1 MELSYDLSNPSGTSS
16 FEMLSTLLVAANDAV
31 EEMLKAPDCKVKQ
44 QQYVN
49 KGACY
54 IIH

>member
-1 MELSYDLSNPSGTSS
+1 MELSYDLSNPSGISS
-16 FEMLSTLLVAANDAV
+16 FDMLSTLLVAANDTV
-31 EEMLKAPDCKVKQ
+31 EEVLKATDRKVKQ

-54 IIH
+54 FIH